1 MAAVC
6 ITVEQNAKC
15 EQELKPVYHFQ
26 RPDLLSGS
34 QAPFLTAAKAPE
46 IAIKGEQTFN
56 YQPCRDISYASHK
69 KII

>member
-6 ITVEQNAKC
+6 TTVEQNTKY

-26 RPDLLSGS
+26 WPDLLSGS
-34 QAPFLTAAKAPE
+34 QAHFLTAAQSPE

-56 YQPCRDISYASHK
+56 YQPCRDISYPSHK
-69 KII
+69 KTI